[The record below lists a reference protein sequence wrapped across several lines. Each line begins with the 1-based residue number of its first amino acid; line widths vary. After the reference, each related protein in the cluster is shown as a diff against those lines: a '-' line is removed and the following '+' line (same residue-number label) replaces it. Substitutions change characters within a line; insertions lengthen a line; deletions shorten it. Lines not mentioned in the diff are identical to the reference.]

1 MDKESDFRLVLIPV
15 SVSIGFYFTK
25 YLCAAR
31 NCKFVIGSRSIFS
44 DTATMDRPD
53 FDTTQ

>member
-1 MDKESDFRLVLIPV
+1 VDKESDFRLVLIPV
-15 SVSIGFYFTK
+15 SVSIGFHFTK